1 MMHEIIDI
9 NPASAFVFALVLI
22 FGGVALLTG
31 LAMAF
36 FGSDKS
42 RAMGFLQMTF
52 GWIGLFVVY
61 LFLWNPEFLVIM
73 IMVII
78 GGLLGALAAVGLML
92 VLVMKS

>member
-1 MMHEIIDI
+1 MHEIIDI
-9 NPASAFVFALVLI
+9 NPGSAFLFALVLI
-22 FGGVALLTG
+22 FGGIALLTG

-52 GWIGLFVVY
+52 GWVGLFLLY

-73 IMVII
+73 IVVII
-78 GGLLGALAAVGLML
+78 GGILGALAAIGLML
-92 VLVMKS
+92 LLVMKS